1 MADEIITLEAL
12 EAEAAAELEAE
23 EAPASVETE
32 DEAKSEEGSE
42 VDADDEESASADK
55 AAHSGKERK
64 TVTLPA
70 KRLHTLRSERKE
82 KAEEAE
88 RLRRQNEE
96 LLAKL
101 ALLSNPQPAEPTLPT
116 LESCDFDDSKYA
128 AKMVEWQ
135 QHQVKKQLADLQR
148 SQLEQQQAQLMQQKA
163 EQEIAQHYERA
174 AALGVPGYEDAERVM
189 REEFG
194 DSAIDAVINAIGE
207 GSERVLFHLG
217 DKRNVEKRKELADLL
232 RHDPSGLR
240 AMTRLGQILATLSTE
255 PPANKISH
263 APAADKPVSGG
274 QSGGGES
281 AILKKLER
289 LSRNPDR
296 TAYREYRKTLT
307 KAGQKSLLDQYDSK
321 W

>member
-1 MADEIITLEAL
+1 MADEILTLEAL

-23 EAPASVETE
+23 EAPASAETE

-42 VDADDEESASADK
+42 VEAEGEESASVDK
-55 AAHSGKERK
+55 AAQSGKERK

-70 KRLHTLRSERKE
+70 KELHKLRTERRE
-82 KAEEAE
+82 RATQAEE
-88 RLRRQNEE
+88 LKRQNEE

-101 ALLSNPQPAEPTLPT
+101 ALLSNPQPAEPVIPT

-174 AALGVPGYEDAERVM
+174 AALGVPDYEDAERVM
-189 REEFG
+189 RDEFG
-194 DSAIDAVINAIGE
+194 DGAIDSVINAIGE

-217 DKRNVEKRKELADLL
+217 KNAAKRKEIADLL

-274 QSGGGES
+274 QSSVGES

>member
-23 EAPASVETE
+23 EAPASAETE
-32 DEAKSEEGSE
+32 GEAKPEEGSE
-42 VDADDEESASADK
+42 VDADDEESASVDK
-55 AAHSGKERK
+55 AAQSGKERK

-88 RLRRQNEE
+88 RLKRQNEE

-101 ALLSNPQPAEPTLPT
+101 ALLSNPQPAEPVIPT

-174 AALGVPGYEDAERVM
+174 AALGVPDYEDAERVM
-189 REEFG
+189 RDEFG
-194 DSAIDAVINAIGE
+194 DGAIDSVINAIGE

-217 DKRNVEKRKELADLL
+217 KNAAKRKEIADLL

-281 AILKKLER
+281 AIFKKLER

-307 KAGQKSLLDQYDSK
+307 KAGQKFLLDQYDSK

>member
-1 MADEIITLEAL
+1 MADEILTLEAL

-23 EAPASVETE
+23 EAPASAETE

-42 VDADDEESASADK
+42 VEAEGEESASVDK
-55 AAHSGKERK
+55 AAQSGKERK

-70 KRLHTLRSERKE
+70 KELHKLRTERRE
-82 KAEEAE
+82 RATQAEE
-88 RLRRQNEE
+88 LKRQNEE

-101 ALLSNPQPAEPTLPT
+101 ALLSNPQPAEPVIPT

-128 AKMVEWQ
+128 AKMAEWNQ
-135 QHQVKKQLADLQR
+135 YQVKKQLADLQR
-148 SQLEQQQAQLMQQKA
+148 MQLEEQQTQLMQQKA

-174 AALGVPGYEDAERVM
+174 AALGVPDYEEAERVM
-189 REEFG
+189 RDEFG
-194 DSAIDAVINAIGE
+194 DGAIDSVINAIGE

-217 DKRNVEKRKELADLL
+217 KNAAKRKEIADLL

>member
-1 MADEIITLEAL
+1 VADEILTLEAL

-32 DEAKSEEGSE
+32 DEAKSVEGSE
-42 VDADDEESASADK
+42 VEAESEESVSVDK
-55 AAHSGKERK
+55 AAQSGKERK

-70 KRLHTLRSERKE
+70 KELHKLRTERRE
-82 KAEEAE
+82 RATQAEE
-88 RLRRQNEE
+88 LKRQNEE

-101 ALLSNPQPAEPTLPT
+101 ALLSNPQPAEPVIPT
-116 LESCDFDDSKYA
+116 YESCEYDEAKFA
-128 AKMVEWQ
+128 AKMAEWNQ
-135 QHQVKKQLADLQR
+135 YQVKKQLADLQR
-148 SQLEQQQAQLMQQKA
+148 MQLEQQQAQLMQQKA

-174 AALGVPGYEDAERVM
+174 AALGVPDYEDAERVM
-189 REEFG
+189 RDEFG

-217 DKRNVEKRKELADLL
+217 DKRNAAKRKEIADLL

>member
-1 MADEIITLEAL
+1 MADEILTLEAL

-42 VDADDEESASADK
+42 VEAESEEIASVDK
-55 AAHSGKERK
+55 AAQSGKERK

-70 KRLHTLRSERKE
+70 KELHKLRTERRE
-82 KAEEAE
+82 RATQAEE
-88 RLRRQNEE
+88 LKRQNEE

-101 ALLSNPQPAEPTLPT
+101 ALLSNPQPAEPVIPT

-174 AALGVPGYEDAERVM
+174 AALGVPDYEDAERVM
-189 REEFG
+189 RDEFG
-194 DSAIDAVINAIGE
+194 DGAIDSVINAIGE

-217 DKRNVEKRKELADLL
+217 KNAAKRKEIADLL